1 MKKRTNPVIEMV
13 NSDVTTSTV
22 STLREVGDQ
31 TIIRRWSLSTI
42 ILGSLCATY
51 NNQLPQLHVPPLR
64 KQDLINA
71 IEREFQDHSESYLVF
86 YTKTRE
92 QFFSELYHYKTQ
104 KIQF

>member
-31 TIIRRWSLSTI
+31 IIIRRWSLSTI
-42 ILGSLCATY
+42 ILGMCNLY
-51 NNQLPQLHVPPLR
+51 NNQLPQLPPLR

>member
-1 MKKRTNPVIEMV
+1 M
-13 NSDVTTSTV
+13 SQLQQF
-22 STLREVGDQ
+22 LRSERLEIKPSLGDGHCLLYY
-31 TIIRRWSLSTI
+31 WV
-42 ILGSLCATY
+42 CATY
-51 NNQLPQLHVPPLR
+51 NNQLPQLPPLR

>member
-1 MKKRTNPVIEMV
+1 MSQLQQFLRSERLEIKPSLGDGHCLQAPTNCWVC
-13 NSDVTTSTV
+13 S
-22 STLREVGDQ
+22 
-31 TIIRRWSLSTI
+31 
-42 ILGSLCATY
+42 TY
-51 NNQLPQLHVPPLR
+51 NNQLPQLPPLR

>member
-42 ILGSLCATY
+42 ILGMCNLY
-51 NNQLPQLHVPPLR
+51 NNQLPRLPPLR

-92 QFFSELYHYKTQ
+92 QFFSELYRCKTQ